1 MERPSRYR
9 CFRVNRRLRQ
19 SVASCQ
25 ASEGA
30 VSGCWLNGGQGG
42 RRVWSRPDATFTRS
56 HMGGCRPK
64 YPVGNLLGTW
74 HLALGTPHPRKLGA
88 ERDEKNGHLLT
99 LICCNRRPCLCACQI
114 PPLTPPITTRRP
126 VSAWCVA
133 HHGRPS
139 STLKTP
145 HAAISP
151 TSIATTGTQTRTR
164 PRTRPRN
171 PSHNPRRRRR
181 PLRCP
186 DGFQHTAH
194 PNSPHCQRRHD
205 SV

>member
-1 MERPSRYR
+1 MLSGKSVVATIGRKLSSVRESSVGVLVEWRTRWTSRLAQA
-9 CFRVNRRLRQ
+9 RRDVHTQ
-19 SVASCQ
+19 SH
-25 ASEGA
+25 G
-30 VSGCWLNGGQGG
+30 W
-42 RRVWSRPDATFTRS
+42 
-56 HMGGCRPK
+56 CRPK
-64 YPVGNLLGTW
+64 CPVGNLLGTW
-74 HLALGTPHPRKLGA
+74 HLALGTLHPRKLGA
-88 ERDEKNGHLLT
+88 ERDETNGHLLT

-181 PLRCP
+181 PPRCP

>member
-1 MERPSRYR
+1 MLSGKSVVATIGRKLSSVRGSSVGVLVEWRTRWTSRLVQARRDIHTQSHGWVQAPSA
-9 CFRVNRRLRQ
+9 LWE
-19 SVASCQ
+19 SA
-25 ASEGA
+25 
-30 VSGCWLNGGQGG
+30 
-42 RRVWSRPDATFTRS
+42 
-56 HMGGCRPK
+56 
-64 YPVGNLLGTW
+64 W

-88 ERDEKNGHLLT
+88 ERDERMAIFVDFDLLQHW
-99 LICCNRRPCLCACQI
+99 RPCLCACQI

-139 STLKTP
+139 STFKTP

-181 PLRCP
+181 RPPRCP
-186 DGFQHTAH
+186 DGLQHTAH